1 MNALPGPSELSPISL
16 RHNEEAGIS
25 PRLSRVSPHHS
36 GTLVNKLFPLS
47 TKRAGTAF
55 NAARLGP
62 EREGRVR
69 ALHRFNRLRIKPPL
83 PPMEAK
89 LVDALPEGSG
99 WQFEPKWDGFR
110 CLVFRDGDEIEL
122 QSKAERPL
130 GRYFPEMVE
139 AVRALPA
146 ERFVL
151 DGELVIPVDDS
162 LSFDALQLRLHPAE
176 SRIRKLAGATPARL
190 MLFDCLELEE
200 ESLIGEP
207 LPERRSALE
216 LFHSRM
222 GRDDLRLSPRTLDRA
237 EAEGWLASAGAAL
250 DGVIA
255 KPCTGPYSPGERAM
269 LKVKQMRTADCVVG
283 GFRYAA
289 KGRLVGS
296 LLLGLY
302 DGQGRL
308 NHVGFT
314 SAIPSEEKEAL
325 TAQLEALIETPG
337 FTGRA
342 PGGPSRWST
351 ERTGE
356 WEPLRPELVVEVRYD
371 HVTGDRFRHGTR
383 FLRWRPDK
391 APRQCR
397 MEQLEAEAAPPELLG
412 GRG

>member
-1 MNALPGPSELSPISL
+1 MA
-16 RHNEEAGIS
+16 AFK
-25 PRLSRVSPHHS
+25 RLKS
-36 GTLVNKLFPLS
+36 
-47 TKRAGTAF
+47 
-55 NAARLGP
+55 
-62 EREGRVR
+62 
-69 ALHRFNRLRIKPPL
+69 KPPL

-89 LVDALPEGSG
+89 LVDSLPDGDG

-110 CLVFRDGDEIEL
+110 CLIFRDGDEIEL

-139 AVRALPA
+139 AIGALPA
-146 ERFVL
+146 QRFVL
-151 DGELVIPVDDS
+151 DGELVIPVETT

-176 SRIRKLAGATPARL
+176 SRIRKLAAATPARL
-190 MLFDCLELEE
+190 MLFDCLELEAE
-200 ESLIGEP
+200 ALAGEP
-207 LPERRSALE
+207 LTERRAALE
-216 LFHSRM
+216 LFHARV
-222 GRDDLRLSPRTLDRA
+222 GRDDVRLSPRTLDRA

-255 KPCTGPYSPGERAM
+255 KRCDQSYAPGERAM

-289 KGRLVGS
+289 KGRVVGS

-302 DGQGRL
+302 DSAGKL

-314 SAIPSEEKEAL
+314 SAIPAEEKAAL
-325 TAQLEALIETPG
+325 TARLEALVEPPG

-356 WEPLRPELVVEVRYD
+356 WEPLRPELVAEVRFD
-371 HVTGDRFRHGTR
+371 HVTGERFRHGTK

-397 MEQLEAEAAPPELLG
+397 MEQLEPAAPPPELMG
-412 GRG
+412 GI